1 MDNGK
6 TTASAR
12 RPGGQ
17 RRADAQ
23 RSIDKILTAGLKLYS
38 SRPGVS
44 VAEVAEAA
52 GVGRVTLYGH
62 FPSRTE
68 LAKALMERTFEE
80 TEAAW
85 QSVDTSGPADEALDR
100 VLREQWHLMERNRNL
115 RENVLGDVSPQ
126 WLRTR
131 HDPILRRVEALI
143 SRGQD
148 EGVFRNDL
156 PLSWMVTTLY
166 SLAHAAADEITA
178 GRLTAEQ
185 APEILSTSLRSLY
198 RP

>member
-1 MDNGK
+1 MADGK

-12 RPGGQ
+12 RPSGQ

-23 RSIDKILTAGLKLYS
+23 RNIDKILDAGLRLYS

-68 LAKALMERTFEE
+68 LAKALMGRAFEE

-85 QSVDTSGPADEALDR
+85 QDVDTGGPAGDALER
-100 VLREQWHLMERNRNL
+100 VLREQWYLMERNRNL
-115 RENVLGDVSPQ
+115 RDNIVGDVSPQ
-126 WLRTR
+126 WLRAR
-131 HDPILRRVEALI
+131 HDPILKRVEDLI
-143 SRGQD
+143 TRGRD
-148 EGVFRNDL
+148 EGAFRADL
-156 PLSWMVTTLY
+156 PLPWMVTALY
-166 SLAHAAADEITA
+166 SLVHAASDEISA
-178 GRLTAEQ
+178 GRLTTEE
-185 APEILSTSLRSLY
+185 APDILVASLRSLY

>member
-1 MDNGK
+1 MADGK
-6 TTASAR
+6 TSASAR
-12 RPGGQ
+12 RPSGQ

-23 RSIDKILTAGLKLYS
+23 RNIDNILDAGLRLYS

-68 LAKALMERTFEE
+68 LAKALMDRAFEE

-85 QSVDTSGPADEALDR
+85 RAVDTSGPADAALDR

-115 RENVLGDVSPQ
+115 RDNIIGDVSPQ
-126 WLRTR
+126 WLRQR
-131 HDPILRRVEALI
+131 HDPILRRIEELI
-143 SRGQD
+143 TRGQD
-148 EGVFRNDL
+148 EGAFRTDL
-156 PLSWMVTTLY
+156 PLSWLITALY
-166 SLAHAAADEITA
+166 SLVHAAADEITA
-178 GRLTAEQ
+178 GRLAAKQ
-185 APEILSTSLRSLY
+185 APEVLSASLRSLY
-198 RP
+198 RQ

>member
-1 MDNGK
+1 MADGK

-12 RPGGQ
+12 RPSGQ

-23 RSIDKILTAGLKLYS
+23 RNMDKILDAGLKLYS

-68 LAKALMERTFEE
+68 LAKALMDRAFEE

-85 QSVDTSGPADEALDR
+85 EGVDTSGPADAALAR
-100 VLREQWHLMERNRNL
+100 VVREQWHLMERNRNL
-115 RENVLGDVSPQ
+115 RDNVIGDVSPQ
-126 WLRTR
+126 WLRAR
-131 HDPILRRVEALI
+131 HDPILRRIEELI
-143 SRGQD
+143 TRGRD
-148 EGVFRNDL
+148 DGAFRTDL
-156 PLSWMVTTLY
+156 PVSWLVTSLY
-166 SLAHAAADEITA
+166 SLVHAASDEITA
-178 GRLTAEQ
+178 GRLTAAE
-185 APEILSTSLRSLY
+185 APEVLVASLRSLY
-198 RP
+198 RT

>member
-1 MDNGK
+1 MADRE
-6 TTASAR
+6 TTTSAR
-12 RPGGQ
+12 RPSGQ

-23 RSIDKILTAGLKLYS
+23 RNIDKILAAGLALYS

-68 LAKALMERTFEE
+68 LAKALMERAFEE
-80 TEAAW
+80 TDAAW
-85 QSVDTSGPADEALDR
+85 RDVDTSGPADDALER

-115 RENVLGDVSPQ
+115 RDNIIGDVSPQ
-126 WLRTR
+126 WLRAR
-131 HDPILRRVEALI
+131 HDPILRRIEDLI
-143 SRGQD
+143 GRGRD
-148 EGVFRNDL
+148 EGVFRTDL
-156 PLSWMVTTLY
+156 PLSWLVTALY
-166 SLAHAAADEITA
+166 SLVHAAADEIGA

-185 APEILSTSLRSLY
+185 APDVIVASLRSLY
-198 RP
+198 RA

>member
-1 MDNGK
+1 MADGK

-12 RPGGQ
+12 RPSGQ

-23 RSIDKILTAGLKLYS
+23 RSIDKILAAGLELYS

-68 LAKALMERTFEE
+68 LAQALIERAFEE

-85 QSVDTSGPADEALDR
+85 RDVDTSGAADEALAR
-100 VLREQWHLMERNRNL
+100 ILRRQWNLMERNRNL
-115 RENVLGDVSPQ
+115 RDNVVGDLSPQ
-126 WLRTR
+126 WLRER
-131 HDPILRRVEALI
+131 HDPILRRIEALLT
-143 SRGQD
+143 RGQD
-148 EGVFRNDL
+148 DGVFRTDL
-156 PLSWMVTTLY
+156 PLSWMVTALY
-166 SLAHAAADEITA
+166 SLVHAASDEISA

-185 APEILSTSLRSLY
+185 APEVLVASLGSLY
-198 RP
+198 RA

>member
-1 MDNGK
+1 MADRE
-6 TTASAR
+6 TTTSAR
-12 RPGGQ
+12 RPSGQ

-23 RSIDKILTAGLKLYS
+23 RNIDKILEAGLRLYS

-68 LAKALMERTFEE
+68 LAKALMERAFEE

-85 QSVDTSGPADEALDR
+85 RDVDTSGPAAEALDR

-115 RENVLGDVSPQ
+115 RDNIIGDVSPQ
-126 WLRTR
+126 WLRAR
-131 HDPILRRVEALI
+131 HDPILKRIEDLI
-143 SRGQD
+143 TRGQD
-148 EGVFRNDL
+148 DGAFRTDL
-156 PLSWMVTTLY
+156 PLSWMVTALY
-166 SLAHAAADEITA
+166 SLVHAAADEISA
-178 GRLTAEQ
+178 GRLTTEQ
-185 APEILSTSLRSLY
+185 APEVLVASLRSLY

>member
-1 MDNGK
+1 MADS
-6 TTASAR
+6 TTSAR
-12 RPGGQ
+12 RPSGQ

-23 RSIDKILTAGLKLYS
+23 RNIDKILEAGLRLYS

-68 LAKALMERTFEE
+68 LAKALMERAFEE

-85 QSVDTSGPADEALDR
+85 RDVDTSGPAAEALDR

-115 RENVLGDVSPQ
+115 RDNIIGDVSPQ
-126 WLRTR
+126 WLRAR
-131 HDPILRRVEALI
+131 HDPILKRIEALI
-143 SRGQD
+143 TRGQD
-148 EGVFRNDL
+148 DGAFRTDL
-156 PLSWMVTTLY
+156 PLSWMVTALY
-166 SLAHAAADEITA
+166 SLVHAAADEISA
-178 GRLTAEQ
+178 GRLTTEQ
-185 APEILSTSLRSLY
+185 APEVLVASLRSLY

>member
-1 MDNGK
+1 MADGK

-12 RPGGQ
+12 RPSGQ

-23 RSIDKILTAGLKLYS
+23 RSIDRILDAGLRLYT

-44 VAEVAEAA
+44 VAEVAAAA

-68 LAKALMERTFEE
+68 LAKALLERAFAE

-85 QSVDTSGPADEALDR
+85 REVDTSGPADEALER

-115 RENVLGDVSPQ
+115 RDNIIGDVSPQ
-126 WLRTR
+126 WLRAR
-131 HDPILRRVEALI
+131 HDPILKRIEDLI
-143 SRGQD
+143 TRGRD
-148 EGVFRNDL
+148 DGAFRTDL
-156 PLSWMVTTLY
+156 PLSWLITALY
-166 SLAHAAADEITA
+166 SLVHAASDEISA
-178 GRLTAEQ
+178 GRLTTGQ
-185 APEILSTSLRSLY
+185 APDVLVASLRSLY

>member
-1 MDNGK
+1 MADG

-12 RPGGQ
+12 RPSGQ

-23 RSIDKILTAGLKLYS
+23 RNIDKILDAGLRLYS

-52 GVGRVTLYGH
+52 GIGRVTLYGH

-68 LAKALMERTFEE
+68 LAKALMDRAFEE

-85 QSVDTSGPADEALDR
+85 RDVDTTGPAGDTLER

-115 RENVLGDVSPQ
+115 RDNIIGDVSPQ
-126 WLRTR
+126 WLRAR
-131 HDPILRRVEALI
+131 HDPILKRIEDLI
-143 SRGQD
+143 TRGQD
-148 EGVFRNDL
+148 DGAFRTDL
-156 PLSWMVTTLY
+156 PLSWMLTALY
-166 SLAHAAADEITA
+166 SLVHAAADEITA
-178 GRLTAEQ
+178 GRLTTEQ
-185 APEILSTSLRSLY
+185 APEILVASLRSLY

>member
-1 MDNGK
+1 MADGK

-12 RPGGQ
+12 RPSGQ

-23 RSIDKILTAGLKLYS
+23 RNIDKILDAGLKLYS

-68 LAKALMERTFEE
+68 LAKALMDRAFEE

-85 QSVDTSGPADEALDR
+85 QGVDTTGAADEALER

-115 RENVLGDVSPQ
+115 RDNIIGDVSPQ
-126 WLRTR
+126 WLRAR
-131 HDPILRRVEALI
+131 HDPILRRVEELI
-143 SRGQD
+143 TRGQSD
-148 EGVFRNDL
+148 GVFRTDL
-156 PLSWMVTTLY
+156 PLSWLVTALY
-166 SLAHAAADEITA
+166 SLVHAAADEISA
-178 GRLTAEQ
+178 GRLTAGQ
-185 APEILSTSLRSLY
+185 APDVLVASLRSLY
-198 RP
+198 RT

>member
-1 MDNGK
+1 MADGK

-12 RPGGQ
+12 RPSGQ

-23 RSIDKILTAGLKLYS
+23 RNIDKILAAGLKLYS

-68 LAKALMERTFEE
+68 LAKAIMERAFEE

-85 QSVDTSGPADEALDR
+85 QSVDTDGPAGAALER
-100 VLREQWHLMERNRNL
+100 VLRDQWYLMERNRNL
-115 RENVLGDVSPQ
+115 RDNVIRDVSPQ
-126 WLRTR
+126 WLRAR
-131 HDPILRRVEALI
+131 HDPILKRIEALI
-143 SRGQD
+143 TRGQD
-148 EGVFRNDL
+148 EGAFRTDL
-156 PLSWMVTTLY
+156 PISWMLTALY
-166 SLAHAAADEITA
+166 SLVHAAADEITT
-178 GRLTAEQ
+178 GNLTTEQ
-185 APEILSTSLRSLY
+185 APEILVASLRSLY

>member
-1 MDNGK
+1 MADGK
-6 TTASAR
+6 TTTSAR
-12 RPGGQ
+12 RPSGQ

-23 RSIDKILTAGLKLYS
+23 RNIDKILTAGLKLYS

-68 LAKALMERTFEE
+68 LAKALMDRAFEE
-80 TEAAW
+80 TEAVW
-85 QSVDTSGPADEALDR
+85 QAVDTSGPADEALDR

-115 RENVLGDVSPQ
+115 RDNVVGDVSPQ
-126 WLRTR
+126 WLRQR

-143 SRGQD
+143 TRGQD
-148 EGVFRNDL
+148 EGAFRTDL
-156 PLSWMVTTLY
+156 PLSWLVTSLY
-166 SLAHAAADEITA
+166 SLVHAASDEISA
-178 GRLTAEQ
+178 GRLTTEQ
-185 APEILSTSLRSLY
+185 APEILSASLRSLY
-198 RP
+198 RR

>member
-1 MDNGK
+1 MADGK
-6 TTASAR
+6 TASAR
-12 RPGGQ
+12 RSSGQ

-23 RSIDKILTAGLKLYS
+23 RNIDKILDAGLRLYS

-68 LAKALMERTFEE
+68 LAKALMDRAFAE

-85 QSVDTSGPADEALDR
+85 RDVDTAGPAGDTLER
-100 VLREQWHLMERNRNL
+100 ILREQWHLMERNRNL
-115 RENVLGDVSPQ
+115 RDNIIGDVSPQ
-126 WLRTR
+126 WLRDR
-131 HDPILRRVEALI
+131 HDPILKRIEDLI
-143 SRGQD
+143 TRGQD
-148 EGVFRNDL
+148 DGAFRTDL
-156 PLSWMVTTLY
+156 PVSWMLTALY
-166 SLAHAAADEITA
+166 SLVHAAADEITA
-178 GRLTAEQ
+178 GRLTTEQ
-185 APEILSTSLRSLY
+185 APDILVASLRSLY

>member
-1 MDNGK
+1 MADGK

-12 RPGGQ
+12 RPSG

-23 RSIDKILTAGLKLYS
+23 RNIDKILDSGLKLYS

-68 LAKALMERTFEE
+68 LAKALMERAFEE
-80 TEAAW
+80 TNAAW
-85 QSVDTSGPADEALDR
+85 EAVDTDGPAEDALER
-100 VLREQWHLMERNRNL
+100 ILRQQWYLMERNRNL
-115 RENVLGDVSPQ
+115 RDNIIGDVSPQ
-126 WLRTR
+126 WLRSR
-131 HDPILRRVEALI
+131 HDPILERIEALI
-143 SRGQD
+143 IRGQD
-148 EGVFRNDL
+148 EGAFRTDL
-156 PLSWMVTTLY
+156 PLSWLITALY
-166 SLAHAAADEITA
+166 SLVHAAADEITA
-178 GRLTAEQ
+178 GHLTPEQ
-185 APEILSTSLRSLY
+185 APDTLVASLRSLY